1 MEYIK
6 INSHKDISNLIN
18 ILEKDVSTID
28 ISECNN
34 SDKTKVIYF
43 LSGATFNRGSIKK
56 ISKDQFVVDIK
67 C

>member
-6 INSHKDISNLIN
+6 INSHKDINSLIS
-18 ILEKDVSTID
+18 ILEKDITTVD
-28 ISECNN
+28 ISGCSS

-43 LSGATFNRGSIKK
+43 LSGATFNRGSLKK
-56 ISKDQFVVDIK
+56 ISKDQFVVAIK